1 MTEPF
6 RLAIVAGEASGDALA
21 LRFLETLRRRLA
33 PREVIVTGVGGE
45 ALVAAGL
52 VPLFPQ
58 ADIAVM
64 GFAPVVA
71 RLRLLLRRM
80 EDAARGIATFAP
92 DLLLTID
99 APDFSLR
106 VAKKVR
112 ARTPDIP
119 IAHWVCPSVWA
130 WRSGRAR
137 RMKPHI
143 DRILALLPFE
153 PAALERLQGP
163 PTVYVGH
170 PLIER
175 LAELRP
181 GAAEV
186 ATRADAASPL
196 VLVLPG
202 SRRSE
207 IRHLMPVFGEAVAR
221 VAAKLPGAR
230 FVLPAVPHLKDEIA
244 QAVAEWVRKP
254 EIVLGEAAKLAAFRG
269 ARAALAASGTVT
281 LELALAQVPTVA
293 AYRGAGWEAAI
304 ARRLIKLPSVIL
316 PNLILGRS
324 VVPEFIQ
331 QDATAQRL
339 ADQLEAALAEGEG
352 RHRQL
357 AGFAEVE
364 TIMRSAGESPAANA
378 VEAALALVEAR
389 RPLAGRPTRTS
400 LP

>member
-1 MTEPF
+1 VSPPF
-6 RLAIVAGEASGDALA
+6 RLALIAGEASGDALA
-21 LRFLETLRRRLA
+21 LRFLENLRQRLGE
-33 PREVIVTGVGGE
+33 RELVVTGVGGE

-58 ADIAVM
+58 SDIAVM
-64 GFAPVVA
+64 GFGPVVA
-71 RLRLLLRRM
+71 RLPLLLRRM
-80 EDAARGIATFAP
+80 EDAARGVIAFAP

-112 ARTPDIP
+112 ARAPSIP

-137 RMKPHI
+137 RMAPHI

-153 PAALERLQGP
+153 PAALERLHGP
-163 PTVYVGH
+163 RTIYVGH

-175 LAELRP
+175 LSDLRP
-181 GAAEV
+181 NAEEAAR
-186 ATRADAASPL
+186 RADTAAPV
-196 VLVLPG
+196 VLILPG
-202 SRRSE
+202 SRGSE
-207 IRHLMPVFGEAVAR
+207 IRHLMPVFGGAVAR
-221 VAAKLPGAR
+221 IAAASPGAR
-230 FVLPAVPHLKDEIA
+230 FLLPAVAHLHDEIE
-244 QAVAEWVRKP
+244 QAVSKWPVRP
-254 EIVLGEAAKLAAFRG
+254 DIVVGEARKLAAFRM

-324 VVPEFIQ
+324 IVPEFIQ
-331 QDATAQRL
+331 DDATPEAL
-339 ADQLEAALAEGEG
+339 SNTLLAALANGTERQAQLEG
-352 RHRQL
+352 
-357 AGFAEVE
+357 FVE
-364 TIMRSAGESPAANA
+364 IEAIMRSAGASPAANA
-378 VEAALALVEAR
+378 VEAALTLVEH
-389 RPLAGRPTRTS
+389 RPA
-400 LP
+400 

>member
-1 MTEPF
+1 MSRPF
-6 RLAIVAGEASGDALA
+6 RLALVAGEASGDALA
-21 LRFLETLRRRLA
+21 LRFIETLRRQLA
-33 PREVIVTGVGGE
+33 PRELIVTGVGGE
-45 ALVAAGL
+45 SLIAAGL
-52 VPLFPQ
+52 RPLFPQ

-64 GFAPVVA
+64 GFGPVVA
-71 RLRLLLRRM
+71 RLPLLLRRM
-80 EDAARGIATFAP
+80 EDAARGIAAFAP
-92 DLLLTID
+92 DLLLTVD
-99 APDFSLR
+99 APDFCLR

-112 ARTPDIP
+112 ARAPDIP

-137 RMKPHI
+137 RMAPHI

-153 PAALERLQGP
+153 PAALERLHGP
-163 PTVYVGH
+163 KTIYVGH

-175 LAELRP
+175 LAQMRP
-181 GAAEV
+181 DATEAA
-186 ATRADAASPL
+186 ARADADAPV

-207 IRHLMPVFGEAVAR
+207 IRHLLPVFGEAVAR
-221 VAAKLPGAR
+221 VAATVPKAR
-230 FVLPAVPHLKDEIA
+230 FVLPAVSHLHDEIV
-244 QAVAEWVRKP
+244 QATSGWARKP
-254 EIVLGEAAKLAAFRG
+254 EIVLGEAAKLAAFRM

-281 LELALAQVPTVA
+281 LELALSQVPTVA

-331 QDATAQRL
+331 NDATASTLAAELIAVL
-339 ADQLEAALAEGEG
+339 ADGPG
-352 RHRQL
+352 RDRQL

-364 TIMRSAGESPAANA
+364 TIMRSAGASPAANA
-378 VEAALALVEAR
+378 VEAALALVAT
-389 RPLAGRPTRTS
+389 RPDAPFGSPTG
-400 LP
+400 

>member
-1 MTEPF
+1 MSAPF
-6 RLAIVAGEASGDALA
+6 RLAVVAGEASGDALA
-21 LRFLETLRRRLA
+21 LRFLASLRERLGD
-33 PREVIVTGVGGE
+33 RELIVSGVGGE
-45 ALVAAGL
+45 ALIAAGL

-64 GFAPVVA
+64 GFGPVIA
-71 RLRLLLRRM
+71 RLPLLLRRM
-80 EDAARGIATFAP
+80 EDAARGIAAFAP

-99 APDFSLR
+99 APDFCLR

-112 ARTPDIP
+112 NRAPSIP

-137 RMKPHI
+137 RMAPHV

-153 PAALERLQGP
+153 PAALERLHGP
-163 PTVYVGH
+163 RTIYVGH

-175 LAELRP
+175 LETLRP
-181 GAAEV
+181 DAREAAI
-186 ATRADAASPL
+186 RADVAAPV
-196 VLVLPG
+196 VLILPG

-207 IRHLMPVFGEAVAR
+207 IRHLLPVFGEAVAR
-221 VAAKLPGAR
+221 IATSNPAAR
-230 FVLPAVPHLKDEIA
+230 VVLPAVPHLCEEIA
-244 QAVAEWVRKP
+244 QMAATWAVRP
-254 EIVLGEAAKLAAFRG
+254 EIVVGEAEKLAAFRM

-331 QDATAQRL
+331 DDATAETLSRHVL
-339 ADQLEAALAEGEG
+339 AALADGPERE
-352 RHRQL
+352 RQL
-357 AGFAEVE
+357 DGFAEVE
-364 TIMRSAGESPAANA
+364 TIMKSAGVSPAANA
-378 VEAALALVEAR
+378 VEAALALVQAR
-389 RPLAGRPTRTS
+389 LA
-400 LP
+400 

>member
-1 MTEPF
+1 MTTPF

-33 PREVIVTGVGGE
+33 PLEVIVTGVGGE
-45 ALVAAGL
+45 ALIAAGL
-52 VPLFPQ
+52 TPLFPQ

-64 GFAPVVA
+64 GFGPVVA
-71 RLRLLLRRM
+71 RLPLLLRRM
-80 EDAARGIATFAP
+80 EDAARGITRFAP

-99 APDFSLR
+99 APDFGLR

-112 ARTPDIP
+112 ARAPDIA

-137 RMKPHI
+137 RMKPHV

-153 PAALERLQGP
+153 PAALERLHGP
-163 PTVYVGH
+163 PTIYVGH

-175 LAELRP
+175 LDELRP
-181 GAAEV
+181 DAAES
-186 ATRADAASPL
+186 ARRADAASPV

-207 IRHLMPVFGEAVAR
+207 IRHLMPVFGEAVTR
-221 VAAKLPGAR
+221 VAAMRPGAR
-230 FVLPAVPHLKDEIA
+230 FVLPAVSHLQDEIA
-244 QAVAEWVRKP
+244 QAASGWAHRP
-254 EIVLGEAAKLAAFRG
+254 EMVTGEAAKLAAFRS

-331 QDATAQRL
+331 EDATAQTL
-339 ADQLEAALAEGEG
+339 ADRLEAALAEGED
-352 RHRQL
+352 RQRQL

-378 VEAALALVEAR
+378 VEAALALVES
-389 RPLAGRPTRTS
+389 RTGGLS
-400 LP
+400 APRGS

>member
-1 MTEPF
+1 MSRPF
-6 RLAIVAGEASGDALA
+6 RLALIAGEASGDALA
-21 LRFLETLRRRLA
+21 LRFLESLRQRLGG
-33 PREVIVTGVGGE
+33 RELVVTGVGGE
-45 ALVAAGL
+45 GLIADGL

-64 GFAPVVA
+64 GFGPVVA
-71 RLRLLLRRM
+71 RLPLLLRRM
-80 EDAARGIATFAP
+80 EDAARGVTAFVP

-99 APDFSLR
+99 APDFCLR

-112 ARTPDIP
+112 ARAPSIP

-137 RMKPHI
+137 RMAPHV

-153 PAALERLQGP
+153 PAALERLHGP
-163 PTVYVGH
+163 KTVYVGH
-170 PLIER
+170 PLIEG
-175 LAELRP
+175 LSELRP
-181 GAAEV
+181 DGEEAAIRADGAAPV
-186 ATRADAASPL
+186 
-196 VLVLPG
+196 VLILPG

-221 VAAKLPGAR
+221 IAVDKPDAR
-230 FVLPAVPHLKDEIA
+230 FVLPAVVHLREDIA
-244 QAVAEWVRKP
+244 HAVSAWPVRP
-254 EIVLGEAAKLAAFRG
+254 EIVVGETEKLAAFRK

-331 QDATAQRL
+331 DDATPEALSRNL
-339 ADQLEAALAEGEG
+339 LAALANGAE
-352 RHRQL
+352 RQSQL
-357 AGFAEVE
+357 NGFAEVE
-364 TIMRSAGESPAANA
+364 TIMRSAGPSPAANA
-378 VEAALALVEAR
+378 VEAALALLQAR
-389 RPLAGRPTRTS
+389 PAQSPAQS
-400 LP
+400 PA

>member
-1 MTEPF
+1 MSAPF
-6 RLAIVAGEASGDALA
+6 RLAVVAGEASGDALA
-21 LRFLETLRRRLA
+21 LRFLKSLRQRLGG
-33 PREVIVTGVGGE
+33 RELVIAGVGGE
-45 ALVAAGL
+45 GLVAEGM

-64 GFAPVVA
+64 GFGPVVA
-71 RLRLLLRRM
+71 RLPLLLRRM
-80 EDAARGIATFAP
+80 EDAARGIVTFAP
-92 DLLLTID
+92 DLLLTVD

-112 ARTPDIP
+112 ARAPSIP

-137 RMKPHI
+137 RMAPHI

-153 PAALERLQGP
+153 PAALERLHGP
-163 PTVYVGH
+163 GTIYVGH

-175 LAELRP
+175 LSVLRP
-181 GAAEV
+181 DAREAAL
-186 ATRADAASPL
+186 RADGEAPVML
-196 VLVLPG
+196 ILPG

-207 IRHLMPVFGEAVAR
+207 IRHLMPVFGETVALVR
-221 VAAKLPGAR
+221 AAKPDAR
-230 FVLPAVPHLKDEIA
+230 FVLPAVPHLREEIV
-244 QAVAEWVRKP
+244 QAATAWAIQP
-254 EIVLGEAAKLAAFRG
+254 EIVVGEVEKLAAFRI
-269 ARAALAASGTVT
+269 ARVALAASGTVT

-331 QDATAQRL
+331 DDATAEALGRHVL
-339 ADQLEAALAEGEG
+339 AALAEGPE
-352 RHRQL
+352 RQRQL
-357 AGFAEVE
+357 DGFAEVE
-364 TIMRSAGESPAANA
+364 TIMRSAGASPAANA
-378 VEAALALVEAR
+378 VEAALALVKSG
-389 RPLAGRPTRTS
+389 PV
-400 LP
+400 

>member
-1 MTEPF
+1 MNEPF

-52 VPLFPQ
+52 APLFPQ

-64 GFAPVVA
+64 GFGPVVA
-71 RLRLLLRRM
+71 RLPLLLRRM
-80 EDAARGIATFAP
+80 EDAARGIARFAP

-137 RMKPHI
+137 RMTPHI

-163 PTVYVGH
+163 RTVYVGH

-175 LAELRP
+175 LDELRP
-181 GAAEV
+181 APAE
-186 ATRADAASPL
+186 APRRADVASPL

-207 IRHLMPVFGEAVAR
+207 IRHLMPVFGAAVAR
-221 VAAKLPGAR
+221 IAERLPGAR

-244 QAVAEWVRKP
+244 QATAGWTRPP
-254 EIVLGEAAKLAAFRG
+254 EIVLGEAEKLAAFRG

-331 QDATAQRL
+331 EDATAQAL
-339 ADQLEAALAEGEG
+339 AGQLEEALAEGEG
-352 RHRQL
+352 RARQL

-364 TIMRSAGESPAANA
+364 MIMRSAGESPAANA
-378 VEAALALVEAR
+378 VEAALALVSSR
-389 RPLAGRPTRTS
+389 AGGAGGA
-400 LP
+400 

>member
-1 MTEPF
+1 MSRPF
-6 RLAIVAGEASGDALA
+6 RLALIAGEASGDALA
-21 LRFLETLRRRLA
+21 LRFLESLRARLGD
-33 PREVIVTGVGGE
+33 RELVITGVGGE
-45 ALVAAGL
+45 RLIAAGL

-64 GFAPVVA
+64 GFGPVVA
-71 RLRLLLRRM
+71 RLPLLLRRM
-80 EDAARGIATFAP
+80 NDAARGVTAFAP

-112 ARTPDIP
+112 ARAPAIS

-137 RMKPHI
+137 RMAPHI

-153 PAALERLQGP
+153 PAALERLHGP
-163 PTVYVGH
+163 KTVYVGH

-175 LAELRP
+175 LSELRP
-181 GAAEV
+181 DAAE
-186 ATRADAASPL
+186 AAIRADSAAPV
-196 VLVLPG
+196 VLILPG

-221 VAAKLPGAR
+221 IAAAEPGAR
-230 FVLPAVPHLKDEIA
+230 FVLPAVAHLREEIA
-244 QAVAEWVRKP
+244 QATSNWPVRP
-254 EIVLGEAAKLAAFRG
+254 EIVVGEAEKLAAFRK

-331 QDATAQRL
+331 DDATPEAL
-339 ADQLEAALAEGEG
+339 SANLLAALSNGAE
-352 RHRQL
+352 RQRQL
-357 AGFAEVE
+357 DGFVEVE
-364 TIMRSAGESPAANA
+364 TIMRSAGASPAANA
-378 VEAALALVEAR
+378 VEAAMALVQN
-389 RPLAGRPTRTS
+389 RPA
-400 LP
+400 